1 MEAFLMY
8 LQLLPYGFLSHV
20 FCWRSR
26 MSATTALLRKFCL
39 KWLLGLF
46 CCLFATSSAQNP
58 SKAMHGQQAAAFST
72 NETCVIYDTSFE
84 NEVGRSQAS
93 EIK

>member
-1 MEAFLMY
+1 MFFA
-8 LQLLPYGFLSHV
+8 GAV
-20 FCWRSR
+20 R
-26 MSATTALLRKFCL
+26 MSGTTALLRKFCL
-39 KWLLGLF
+39 KWLLGPF

-84 NEVGRSQAS
+84 NEVGRPQVS
-93 EIK
+93 EMN